1 VLEEGAK
8 ITGRL
13 QTEEL
18 ARFHMQVFMATVKEI
33 VQDIKDT
40 FGSSFINQTQASK
53 YLGMGKEKV
62 GMFLAAIPVY
72 PSFHS

>member
-40 FGSSFINQTQASK
+40 FGSSYQSDTGQQ
-53 YLGMGKEKV
+53 
-62 GMFLAAIPVY
+62 IPW
-72 PSFHS
+72 HG